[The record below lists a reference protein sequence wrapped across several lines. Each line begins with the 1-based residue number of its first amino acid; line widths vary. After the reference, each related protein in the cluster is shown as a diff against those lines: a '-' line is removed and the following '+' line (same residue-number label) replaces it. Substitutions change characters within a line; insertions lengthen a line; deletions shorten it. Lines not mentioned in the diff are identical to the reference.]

1 MKSFFEML
9 KLVEFAKEMGLQDPV
24 PLSKI
29 PPQAAR
35 VAVQSGLNDGDQT
48 KKDDVV
54 SVNTGA
60 SGPVQGLKPTQAQLK
75 SSNFVAMAVSNLLGQ
90 FDLSNMNAIVAENGE
105 IMDGHHRWAAALCV
119 DPSQTVKYT
128 QITLPLDRLIT
139 LLNIYTKG
147 ALGNAGKDAKGED
160 IKTAFAAA
168 KKLLERGLTEDGVIE
183 NQGSMRSKEEVST
196 AYGKVK
202 GANGDPQAGLNILK
216 NNIDMVLGSDL
227 VVPKTNLNRKEMPVI
242 EKGGKAEA
250 AMAQLVTDIQ
260 AGKIDHNSPISQ
272 DVLNASKVDASTGQQ
287 NVGANGQATQ
297 QNVGANGQ
305 ATQQNVGANGQ
316 ATQQNVGVNKAGVP
330 GTGQQNVGVNKAGV
344 PGTGQQNV
352 VGYQNPGMP
361 EPKKKPVQAPVQQR
375 QTSHT
380 SHDGPSLNEWAILA
394 GIKK

>member
-1 MKSFFEML
+1 
-9 KLVEFAKEMGLQDPV
+9 
-24 PLSKI
+24 
-29 PPQAAR
+29 
-35 VAVQSGLNDGDQT
+35 
-48 KKDDVV
+48 
-54 SVNTGA
+54 
-60 SGPVQGLKPTQAQLK
+60 
-75 SSNFVAMAVSNLLGQ
+75 
-90 FDLSNMNAIVAENGE
+90 
-105 IMDGHHRWAAALCV
+105 
-119 DPSQTVKYT
+119 
-128 QITLPLDRLIT
+128 
-139 LLNIYTKG
+139 
-147 ALGNAGKDAKGED
+147 
-160 IKTAFAAA
+160 
-168 KKLLERGLTEDGVIE
+168 
-183 NQGSMRSKEEVST
+183 MRSKEEVST

-242 EKGGKAEA
+242 EKGGKAES
-250 AMAQLVTDIQ
+250 AMAQLVADIQ

-305 ATQQNVGANGQ
+305 ATQQNVGAN
-316 ATQQNVGVNKAGVP
+316 KAGVP
-330 GTGQQNVGVNKAGV
+330 GTGQQNVGANKAGV

-375 QTSHT
+375 QAAHT
-380 SHDGPSLNEWAILA
+380 DHEGPNLNEWAILA